1 MMMTPDD
8 TVTSVTL
15 NRTDGTLVWMASRL
29 LLALPGGPE
38 RIDAMEQLVQ
48 HYRDDMADAH
58 DGTDPDALDDMATN
72 FGGAL
77 MLRMERLVDEDDPDD
92 DTPPSHVGPCL
103 VRHRVMEDLGRIMRA
118 VDPLH

>member
-1 MMMTPDD
+1 MND
-8 TVTSVTL
+8 TVTSGTL

-48 HYRDDMADAH
+48 HYRADLADAH
-58 DGTDPDALDDMATN
+58 DGTDPDTLDDMATN

-77 MLRMERLVDEDDPDD
+77 MLRMLRLVEEDDPDD
-92 DTPPSHVGPCL
+92 DTSPTPDGPCL
-103 VRHRVMEDLGRIMRA
+103 VRHRVMDDIGRLMPA
-118 VDPLH
+118 VDPRH

>member
-1 MMMTPDD
+1 MMTLDD

-15 NRTDGTLVWMASRL
+15 NSTDGTLVWMASRL

-48 HYRDDMADAH
+48 HYRDDLADAH
-58 DGTDPDALDDMATN
+58 DGTDPDTLDDMATN

-77 MLRMERLVDEDDPDD
+77 MLRMERLVDEDAPDD
-92 DTPPSHVGPCL
+92 DTPPTPDGLSL
-103 VRHRVMEDLGRIMRA
+103 VRHRVMEDIGRIMRA
-118 VDPLH
+118 VDPRH